1 MSYTYNYITNSTGDG
16 VKVQSLDSDYEST
29 STVVEPTDR
38 LEEISL
44 EKQLLEVEKNMLLEK
59 ALASNDPKTLIKAQA
74 FLEEILD
81 EDSRNKEGGVTIM
94 SDPYLNQYAQH
105 GFKTKRAQLSPGFLR
120 KMSTTTIVRAIITT
134 RQSQIENFASPRKGK
149 YDMGFIIEKKPVD
162 FYTDEEPKMS
172 TKDKQQ
178 VKYLTNFLLNGGDK
192 KEGETLWGADTF
204 TVFLRKIVEDS
215 LTLDAATFEVVPNRG
230 GDPSRYF
237 AVDAGTIYQ
246 SHIDKSG
253 NYEARTGVPPKE
265 IKGYFPS
272 HVQVVDAKIVSDY
285 YPWEMAYGIR
295 NARTDIYQN
304 GYGKSELEDL
314 INIITWQLN
323 TDQYN
328 GKFFTQGSNPKGIL
342 KVSKGLNRN
351 RIAELRQ
358 EWRSMVVGT
367 KNAHKIPVL
376 EGEGVEW
383 IDLHKN
389 NADMQFNEWQE
400 YLIKII
406 CALYKISPDE
416 IGIEFKKSGGLN
428 NAGSGK
434 ETEAKMKFSRD
445 KGLYPLL
452 KAIESWIN
460 KWIIW
465 QIDST
470 FRFKFVGLD
479 IDSEDKELDKDIK
492 AAGTF
497 MGLKEVRRKRGLAD
511 KIDDDDMIM
520 NQIWLSKNQGDAMA
534 GQQEE
539 STDAAAEW
547 EDLGV
552 GDEGDTADE
561 PEEGFQKALE
571 TTLQKYQGNP
581 MMKDAMELFNKLALE
596 DE

>member
-1 MSYTYNYITNSTGDG
+1 MQYTYNYITSSTGDG
-16 VKVQSLDSDYEST
+16 VQVQPLDRNYEST
-29 STVVEPTDR
+29 STVEPTDR
-38 LEEISL
+38 LEEIGL

-59 ALASNDPKTLIKAQA
+59 ALSSNDPKTLIKAQS

-81 EDSRNKEGGVTIM
+81 EDARNKEGGVTIM
-94 SDPYLNQYAQH
+94 SDPYLNQYSQH

-120 KMSTTTIVRAIITT
+120 KMGSTTVVRAIITT
-134 RQSQIENFASPRKGK
+134 RQSQIENFSSPRKGK
-149 YDMGFIIEKKPVD
+149 YDMGFVIEKKPTD

-172 TKDKQQ
+172 LKDKKQ

-192 KEGETLWGADTF
+192 KEGETLWGSDTF

-215 LTLDAATFEVVPNRG
+215 LTLDAATAEIVPNRG

-246 SHIDKSG
+246 AHIDKSG
-253 NYEARTGVPPKE
+253 NYEARTGAKPKE
-265 IKGYFPS
+265 IKGYYPS
-272 HVQVVDAKIVSDY
+272 HVQVVDGKIVSDY
-285 YPWEMAYGIR
+285 YPWEIMYGVR

-406 CALYKISPDE
+406 CALYKIAPEE
-416 IGIEFKKSGGLN
+416 IGIEFNKGGGINSSSGQ
-428 NAGSGK
+428 

-470 FRFKFVGLD
+470 FRFRFVGLD
-479 IDSEDKELDKDIK
+479 IESEDKELDKDIK
-492 AAGTF
+492 AAGSF

-547 EDLGV
+547 DDIGV
-552 GDEGDTADE
+552 DDGGDGDEGAPD
-561 PEEGFQKALE
+561 EEGFQKALE

-581 MMKDAMELFNKLALE
+581 MMKDAMQLFNKLALD